1 MRPFDKL
8 RANGYG
14 QKTHSKLW
22 ATLLLTVMLA
32 AAVLGVKPVGEQ
44 WVTLGPYSG
53 GINIESDGR
62 FLGANQLYTA
72 ENFIWTVNGLS
83 VREGFQRFAEPLSGD
98 PIRFMKIFRNN
109 TGQKYLFYSDGA
121 NLWYRRNLTE
131 ATTLINYGRVSRGC
145 ANTSAG
151 SKIVDIDTVAQAAV
165 RSMIGTGEGRTLNVG
180 DTTRIIDF
188 VLGDTLIYV
197 TVPFTTTMS
206 CQTYA
211 IDFKSIEIRQALLV
225 VNNLWFYTNT
235 GKFYFNGEDSVV
247 IIDRLTADR
256 WQMTTPYVIRSCWN
270 SSNATLRF
278 KATGVGGT
286 NYAGKFLRLTTDPRS
301 NAAHN
306 PIPAGHPIYMSYPI
320 QTSTSELF
328 YTSGAAF
335 MPDSVGSGAAE
346 YFTIDDLKYD
356 STSLTFVEV
365 DSIQRLTQDSTQWG
379 CTGSEPTYLKIWLR
393 SKPDTMAYATG
404 DWFVSPSVKDTT
416 LGTPTS
422 LQSYINMTNK
432 IGGSNYMTPNK
443 PAVKVSGMTFKFNA
457 LNNSSNTVKGAI
469 YTAGRTLVDTTKT
482 ALAGFMTSSVG
493 LAFVKPVELLG
504 NTNYLFVV
512 WTNSSGVGCSLR
524 RAGAHGYRFW
534 SQTLTYSGTFPATF
548 APTDSVPYLACVDIA
563 VNFFDSS
570 STTHRDAYTCYPVVG
585 GYVTADSAIYA
596 ASDPTGFHDHDTG
609 WVAMFRMKK
618 EVSKSRTTV
627 GINFAI
633 RDNSNN
639 TFFENR
645 VSNEDLIYYS
655 EPNMPDSFL
664 AAHVVTI
671 DPGNACVIGGE
682 QGGNIIIYTASNRFQ
697 LVYAGGGAYAKN
709 RMDGSRGIIAKGSF
723 VNVDGVHYGLARDG
737 YWQSDGGAPE
747 IISNAVASYFRDSL
761 DYSQLEKIASGY
773 DPTNDNIWIT
783 FNGITL
789 VYNRPTGS
797 WWRQSFAAS
806 AYAYNGD
813 ITISDSI
820 MFMAAGAESSTIYI
834 QKGNKDDGVNL
845 TASLQTGYMN
855 FDAPEIEKGIVD
867 LRLGYK
873 ASDTTSGSITMH
885 PVLSV
890 DGTLYKSSS
899 NLAMTIASGAND
911 KWIRLPMGS
920 LWGNEVGLGINVTNG
935 SGLRWNYVRAKV
947 MSGGER

>member
-1 MRPFDKL
+1 MRKQQPT
-8 RANGYG
+8 RWVGYKRWLVALLG
-14 QKTHSKLW
+14 M
-22 ATLLLTVMLA
+22 AALLLAL
-32 AAVLGVKPVGEQ
+32 KPVGEQ

-72 ENFIWTVNGLS
+72 ENFIWTVNGLA
-83 VREGFQRFAEPLSGD
+83 VREGFQRFAAPLSAN
-98 PIRFMKIFRNN
+98 PINFMTIFRNN
-109 TGQKYLFYSDGA
+109 TGQKYLFSSDGIS
-121 NLWYRRNLTE
+121 LWCRRNLTE
-131 ATTLINYGRVSRGC
+131 AATLINYGRLSRGC
-145 ANTSAG
+145 ANTYAG
-151 SKIVDIDTVAQAAV
+151 SKIVDMDTVAVAQM
-165 RSMIGTGEGRTLNVG
+165 RTMIGTAEGWTIRVG
-180 DTTRIIDF
+180 DTTRIIDY
-188 VLGDTLIYV
+188 VLCDSLLYV
-197 TVPFTTTMS
+197 TVPFSSTMVR
-206 CQTYA
+206 QPYL
-211 IDFKSIEIRQALLV
+211 IEVKGIEIRQAFPM

-235 GKFYFNGEDSVV
+235 GKFSFTRLDS
-247 IIDRLTADR
+247 IDISNALTGDR
-256 WQMTTPYVIRSCWN
+256 WLMTTPYVTRNCWN
-270 SSNATLRF
+270 SRAPTLRF
-278 KATGVGGT
+278 KSTGFSSG
-286 NYAGKFLRLTTDPRS
+286 NQANKFLRLTTDPRS
-301 NAAHN
+301 NVANN
-306 PIPAGHPIYMSYPI
+306 PIPAGHHFYMSYPI
-320 QTSTSELF
+320 QASQSGF
-328 YTSGAAF
+328 VYTSGAAF
-335 MPDSVGSGAAE
+335 MPDSAGSGAE
-346 YFTIDDLKYD
+346 YFIIEDLKYD
-356 STSLTFVEV
+356 STSLTFVTV
-365 DSIQRLTQDSTQWG
+365 DSIQSDFQDSSQWSCG
-379 CTGSEPTYLKIWLR
+379 PSKPVYQKIWLR
-393 SKPDTMAYATG
+393 SMPDSMAYGTG
-404 DWFVSPSVKDTT
+404 DWFMSPSITAT
-416 LGTPTS
+416 NIGHPTAS
-422 LQSYINMTNK
+422 GATYASVVNVIR
-432 IGGSNYMTPNK
+432 GSKFTTPNK
-443 PAVKVSGMTFKFNA
+443 QAVKVSGMTFKCYAAA
-457 LNNSSNTVKGAI
+457 LSGVSVKGAV
-469 YTAGRTLVDTTKT
+469 YTAAKVLVDTTLTYK
-482 ALAGFMTSSVG
+482 FPSSPTQQNAAP
-493 LAFVKPVELLG
+493 LTFVEPADLVG
-504 NTNYLFVV
+504 NTDYFFVV
-512 WTNSSGVGCSLR
+512 WCDQVGGYAFNLLR
-524 RAGAHGYRFW
+524 NMLGGYHFW
-534 SQTLTYSGTFPATF
+534 SQSKTFNGSFPTTF
-548 APTDSVPYLACVDIA
+548 APTESLSYQACVDIGI
-563 VNFFDSS
+563 VYFDSTLRNNRTTS
-570 STTHRDAYTCYPVVG
+570 SCYPVVG
-585 GYVTADSAIYA
+585 GYVTGDSAILA
-596 ASDPTGFHDHDTG
+596 GADAGEFHDHDTCRI
-609 WVAMFRMKK
+609 AMFRMKRNLINP
-618 EVSKSRTTV
+618 ET
-627 GINFAI
+627 GINFAVVN
-633 RDNSNN
+633 NSNN
-639 TFFENR
+639 TVLESR
-645 VSNEDLIYYS
+645 LSNPSLIYYS
-655 EPNMPDSFL
+655 EPNEPANFL
-664 AAHVVTI
+664 ANHVVTI
-671 DPGNACVIGGE
+671 DPGNPCVIGGE
-682 QGGNIIIYTASNRFQ
+682 QAGNMIIYTASNRFQ

-820 MFMAAGAESSTIYI
+820 TFMAAGAESSTIYI